1 MTLEL
6 LNVINTATAT
16 GGTKSPARFHCRK
29 VQNSMIKT
37 NLKQLLRV
45 FMLAAALLCSGV
57 HSMAVADATTEDTG
71 TADQEIKKK
80 LNELLAQPDSSLNR
94 MKTFEK
100 ADEVQVPSLRPLS
113 ATVGRD
119 IDLTVARATAFT
131 GRFVAL
137 SVKVENKS
145 DKTLVVDGDRASLSS
160 DDTKVAS
167 IACLTQANVDAIGK
181 PPTTAK
187 AKITTDFKST
197 VEAALTLGA
206 IPTAQ
211 TIIVE
216 HGPILKRYEWDE
228 SRREHEEARFG
239 KRLLYPGDKSDGMIY
254 FKDGISFDQKS
265 LVIPV
270 KSFYD
275 GADQAALIQMIPP
288 AGYTSRNYHK

>member
-1 MTLEL
+1 MKLWF
-6 LNVINTATAT
+6 NNATAD
-16 GGTKSPARFHCRK
+16 GGAQMPEKVDRQRPPISMHRTKFNQS
-29 VQNSMIKT
+29 
-37 NLKQLLRV
+37 LRAL
-45 FMLAAALLCSGV
+45 MLATALLVGGSGS
-57 HSMAVADATTEDTG
+57 HSIAVADATSDDSG

-80 LNELLAQPDSSLNR
+80 LNELLSQPDSSLNK

-100 ADEVQVPSLRPLS
+100 KDEVQVPVLRPLS
-113 ATVGRD
+113 ATVGRE

-145 DKTLVVDGDRASLSS
+145 DKTLVIDGDRASLSS

-197 VEAALTLGA
+197 IEAALTVGA

-228 SRREHEEARFG
+228 SRREHEETRFG
-239 KRLLYPGDKSDGMIY
+239 KRLLYPGDKSDGTIY
-254 FKDGISFDQKS
+254 FKDGTSFDQKS

-275 GADQAALIQMIPP
+275 GADQAALIQSIPP

>member
-1 MTLEL
+1 MKLQFD
-6 LNVINTATAT
+6 NNTADGVAQTTA
-16 GGTKSPARFHCRK
+16 KVDNRSARINIRK
-29 VQNSMIKT
+29 T
-37 NLKQLLRV
+37 ELHQLVPSLIFAIITIIV
-45 FMLAAALLCSGV
+45 LSGS
-57 HSMAVADATTEDTG
+57 HSMAVADAARDDTG
-71 TADQEIKKK
+71 TADQQIKKK
-80 LNELLAQPDSSLNR
+80 LDELLTQPDSSVNK

-119 IDLTVARATAFT
+119 IDLTVERAPAFT

-160 DDTKVAS
+160 DDTRVAS
-167 IACLTQANVDAIGK
+167 VACLMQANVDAIGK

-187 AKITTDFKST
+187 AKIATDFKST
-197 VEAALTLGA
+197 VEAALTVGA

-228 SRREHEEARFG
+228 SRREHEETRFG

-254 FKDGISFDQKS
+254 FTDGISFDKKS

-275 GADQAALIQMIPP
+275 GADQAALIQAVPP

>member
-1 MTLEL
+1 MKLQFK
-6 LNVINTATAT
+6 NATAD
-16 GGTKSPARFHCRK
+16 GGAQMPARVDHQKPRI
-29 VQNSMIKT
+29 SMHRT
-37 NLKQLLRV
+37 EFNQFVRAL
-45 FMLAAALLCSGV
+45 MLATALLIGGN
-57 HSMAVADATTEDTG
+57 HSIAVAAATADDSG

-80 LNELLAQPDSSLNR
+80 LNELLTQPDSSLNK

-100 ADEVQVPSLRPLS
+100 ADEVQVPTLRPLS

-167 IACLTQANVDAIGK
+167 ITCLTQANVDAIGQ

-187 AKITTDFKST
+187 AKIATDFKST
-197 VEAALTLGA
+197 VEAALTVGA

-228 SRREHEEARFG
+228 SRREHEETRFG
-239 KRLLYPGDKSDGMIY
+239 KRLLYPGDKSDGVMY
-254 FKDGISFDQKS
+254 FKDGTSFDQKS

-275 GADQAALIQMIPP
+275 GADQAALIQSIPP